1 MMTAPKTVDEPKPHA
16 PRDAAVP
23 AVSAAPVRGRS
34 WAWLCTILFCL
45 AAGAGIWW
53 WLSHPAGEKGG
64 ARAASAGAPKGVP
77 VIVAVAKTGDVPI
90 YLNGLGAVT
99 ALNNVTIR
107 TRVDGQLD
115 TVAFEEGQ
123 HVKQGDLLAQI
134 DPRPFEVQLAQAEGQ
149 LAKDEALL
157 KNAKLDLDRYQ
168 QAAAAIPQQQLATQQ
183 AVVNQDEA
191 AVKIDESQI
200 ASAKLNLTYS
210 KITSPITGRI
220 GLRTVDPGNMVHAS
234 DANGLAVVTQIQPI
248 TVVFSLPQDD
258 IPQLSRR
265 LTQKPPPVVE
275 AYDGSLTTKLADGA
289 VLAIDN
295 QVDPTSGTIR
305 VKALF
310 QNEDN
315 VLFPSQFVNARLLVD
330 VKKQA
335 VIVPAAA
342 IQRGPDTTFVYVV
355 QPDQSVKVQNVT
367 VGHVE
372 ADQAAIESGLSSGQ
386 TVVTDGV
393 DKLQDGTK
401 VTPRTAST
409 TRPGATATTRPRG
422 AL

>member
-1 MMTAPKTVDEPKPHA
+1 MA
-16 PRDAAVP
+16 
-23 AVSAAPVRGRS
+23 
-34 WAWLCTILFCL
+34 
-45 AAGAGIWW
+45 
-53 WLSHPAGEKGG
+53 
-64 ARAASAGAPKGVP
+64 
-77 VIVAVAKTGDVPI
+77 
-90 YLNGLGAVT
+90 
-99 ALNNVTIR
+99 
-107 TRVDGQLD
+107 
-115 TVAFEEGQ
+115 
-123 HVKQGDLLAQI
+123 
-134 DPRPFEVQLAQAEGQ
+134 
-149 LAKDEALL
+149 
-157 KNAKLDLDRYQ
+157 
-168 QAAAAIPQQQLATQQ
+168 
-183 AVVNQDEA
+183 
-191 AVKIDESQI
+191 
-200 ASAKLNLTYS
+200 
-210 KITSPITGRI
+210 
-220 GLRTVDPGNMVHAS
+220 
-234 DANGLAVVTQIQPI
+234 
-248 TVVFSLPQDD
+248 
-258 IPQLSRR
+258 
-265 LTQKPPPVVE
+265 QKPPPVVE
-275 AYDGSLTTKLADGA
+275 AYDRSLTTKLADGA

-367 VGHVE
+367 VGHIE

-422 AL
+422 AP